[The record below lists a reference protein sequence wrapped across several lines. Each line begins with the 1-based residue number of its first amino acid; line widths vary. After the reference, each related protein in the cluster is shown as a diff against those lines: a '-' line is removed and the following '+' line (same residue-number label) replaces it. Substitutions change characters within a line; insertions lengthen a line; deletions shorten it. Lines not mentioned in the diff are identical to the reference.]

1 MTVKL
6 RYKQPD
12 GNESSLIS
20 VAVANNTRVT
30 PELGFAAA
38 VTEFGMLLRDSEYKG
53 SSTCSRELAKLVP
66 RAWYWR
72 TTTTTTAELAENYCV
87 EISFS
92 ANSAVSAVNI
102 VAV

>member
-12 GNESSLIS
+12 GNEGSLMS
-20 VAVANNTRVT
+20 VAVANNTRMT

-53 SSTCSRELAKLVP
+53 SSTFASAGEPGPEIQGRGSTPPPGRVP
-66 RAWYWR
+66 SPGR
-72 TTTTTTAELAENYCV
+72 
-87 EISFS
+87 SG
-92 ANSAVSAVNI
+92 
-102 VAV
+102 